1 MKNEKE
7 IEGEPIREQK
17 KEEDEDE
24 LDELCRKV
32 NEAYKEW
39 QDSLYQALDT
49 YLKKDGVK

>member
-24 LDELCRKV
+24 IDELCRRV
-32 NEAYKEW
+32 NEARKEC
-39 QDSLYQALDT
+39 QDSLYKDLDA
-49 YLKKDGVK
+49 YIKNGGVK